1 MRNRLPQALAAIA
14 LLLLLLL
21 TAHRADAAAAVIS
34 DRLRL
39 CAETLIPSLFGCT
52 LLADLLRESGAGQ
65 WLGGRLGLLRRALR
79 LSSALT
85 GIFLVSQLAGYPV
98 GAMLLRQEC
107 ERGRLSE
114 ADAAVFSCAAFGG
127 GPAFLVGLCGVQLFG
142 SAAAGWLLWGA
153 CFAANCAAARLL
165 SPRSVPLHPPAPVH
179 FTVTMIPQAVSGTVA
194 GMLQICGT
202 VVLFGLAAWLCELL
216 GIAAILVKIGALA
229 GISAQTVR
237 AAAAAVLDVTRLT
250 ELLHCGIRFQVLL
263 PLTAAMLSF
272 GGLCVQM
279 QCLALGVRG
288 MRPLRLLCTR
298 LLTALLAALLTALA
312 VPLLPLPEAA
322 PAMAQGAEI
331 SQTGSLLPGILILL
345 TGFPVALYLRDD
357 TREESRMIRRRSA

>member
-1 MRNRLPQALAAIA
+1 MRNRLLQAFAAVL

-21 TAHRADAAAAVIS
+21 TAHHADAAAAVIS

-52 LLADLLRESGAGQ
+52 VLADLLRESGAGQ
-65 WLGGRLGLLRRALR
+65 WLGARLRLFGRALR
-79 LSSALT
+79 LSPGLN

-98 GAMLLRQEC
+98 GALLLRQEC

-114 ADAAVFSCAAFGG
+114 SDAAAFSCAAFGG

-142 SAAAGWLLWGA
+142 SAAAGWTLWLS

-165 SPRSVPLHPPAPVH
+165 SPRNTPVHPPEPVH
-179 FTVTMIPQAVSGTVA
+179 LSAPMIPQAVSGAVA
-194 GMLQICGT
+194 SLMQICGT

-216 GIAAILVKIGALA
+216 EIVGVLVKIGVFA
-229 GISAQTVR
+229 GISAQTVH
-237 AAAAAVLDVTRLT
+237 AVFAAVLDVTQLT
-250 ELLHCGIRFQVLL
+250 ALLHCGLQFQVLL
-263 PLTAAMLSF
+263 PLTAALLSF
-272 GGLCVQM
+272 GGLCVQT

-288 MRPLRLLCTR
+288 MRPGQLLCYR

-312 VPLLPLPEAA
+312 VPFLPMPAVV
-322 PAMAQGAEI
+322 PAMAQGAAV
-331 SQTGSLLPGILILL
+331 SQTGSVLPGILIML
-345 TGFPVALYLRDD
+345 TGFPVVLHV
-357 TREESRMIRRRSA
+357 RERPRAARFN